1 MTKPEA
7 ASFLGVSV
15 RALERYTQ
23 QNRVA
28 ARYEKGKTSNIIV
41 YDEAELERFKSEL
54 ERPTH
59 KPSIERSDSTQS
71 AIDAGAKAPGENS
84 NQSLVNIAK
93 PMTSFGEPSE
103 LASFLLQLMNAM
115 QIAHA
120 SPALPAPEE
129 DKGKRAHE
137 KPHTPTEAKLLLS
150 VEEAMSL
157 TGLSRAVILEAVKE
171 GQLVAKKSGRAW
183 RIKRRDLDAFVDA
196 F

>member
-1 MTKPEA
+1 MFATLRAMTKPEA
-7 ASFLGVSV
+7 AQFLGVSV

-23 QNRVA
+23 QNRLA
-28 ARYEKGKTSNIIV
+28 SRYEKGKTSNVLV
-41 YDEAELERFKSEL
+41 YDEAELERFKNEL
-54 ERPTH
+54 ERATH
-59 KPSIERSDSTQS
+59 KPVVER
-71 AIDAGAKAPGENS
+71 GGAPGAFDGTASPNAA
-84 NQSLVNIAK
+84 NLAT
-93 PMTSFGEPSE
+93 PMAGFGEPSE

-115 QIAHA
+115 QLART
-120 SPALPAPEE
+120 SPALPSAEE
-129 DKGKRAHE
+129 DKEKRAHE

-157 TGLSRAVILEAVKE
+157 TGLSRSVILEAVKE

>member
-7 ASFLGVSV
+7 AQFLGVSV

-28 ARYEKGKTSNIIV
+28 ARYEKGKTSNVLV
-41 YDEAELERFKSEL
+41 YDESELERFKEEL
-54 ERPTH
+54 GRATH
-59 KPSIERSDSTQS
+59 KPAIERDSPNGRS
-71 AIDAGAKAPGENS
+71 ASGAATTFDGNRTSSLANLAMPVAG
-84 NQSLVNIAK
+84 
-93 PMTSFGEPSE
+93 FGETSE
-103 LASFLLQLMNAM
+103 LASFLMQLMNAM
-115 QIAHA
+115 QLART

-129 DKGKRAHE
+129 KEKRVHE

-157 TGLSRAVILEAVKE
+157 TGLSRAVVLEAVKE

-183 RIKRRDLDAFVDA
+183 RIKRRDLDSFVDK